1 MELQLTG
8 LQEVLQ
14 SLNSLNIPEE
24 LENKALNKAGKITQ
38 AAIIAEA
45 NFGNRSEG
53 MIKKNIKLK
62 RVKDGEVVIHTGKA
76 YQSHIIELGRSA
88 GSTITKGGKKVTWGK
103 INPNPFFSRGYEQ
116 SKVESMNA
124 LIDEIQRGLGL

>member
-14 SLNSLNIPEE
+14 SLSSLNLPDE
-24 LENKALNKAGKITQ
+24 LENRALNKAGKITQ

-45 NFGNRSEG
+45 NFGNRSDG

-62 RVKDGEVVIHTGKA
+62 RAKDGEIVIHTAKA
-76 YQSHIIELGRSA
+76 YHAHIIELGRSA

-116 SKVESMNA
+116 SKAESLNA
-124 LIDEIQRGLGL
+124 MIDEIQRGLGL

>member
-8 LQEVLQ
+8 LEETLQ
-14 SLNSLNIPEE
+14 NLSSLNISEQ

-38 AAIIAEA
+38 KAIIAEA
-45 NFGNRSEG
+45 NFGDRSDG
-53 MIKKNIKLK
+53 VIKENIKLK
-62 RVKDGEVVIHTGKA
+62 RPKNGEVVIHTGRA
-76 YQSHIIELGRSA
+76 YHAHILELGRSA

-116 SKVESMNA
+116 SKSESMNA
-124 LIDEIQRGLGL
+124 IIEEIQGALGL